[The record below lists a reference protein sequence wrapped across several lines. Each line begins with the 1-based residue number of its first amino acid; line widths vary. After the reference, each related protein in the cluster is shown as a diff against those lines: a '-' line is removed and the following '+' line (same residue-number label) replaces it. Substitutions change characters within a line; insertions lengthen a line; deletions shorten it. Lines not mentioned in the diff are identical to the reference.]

1 MIAAQ
6 TETHALLVK
15 VDVRTIAIAR
25 VIYYVEV
32 RIAILRMDSVQV
44 NKFFVLSYLVRL
56 FAIRSKI
63 TLSRFF
69 NFFQFRPQLLYDA
82 IAQM

>member
-44 NKFFVLSYLVRL
+44 NKIFVLSYLVRL
-56 FAIRSKI
+56 FANIFWASILK
-63 TLSRFF
+63 
-69 NFFQFRPQLLYDA
+69 
-82 IAQM
+82 